1 MNKRDL
7 KLDKYGISKKRY
19 KELCG
24 FCEQY
29 PEWIKQINAGVFIS
43 AVNLDGMPH
52 NPNKGKSDLTG
63 NAAIAMI
70 NKKKNCELIE
80 RVAKM
85 ASEEFWEYIIKSVCF
100 EVPVTYLIMVD
111 NMPLSQ
117 SAFYEKRRY
126 FFFLLDREKNC
137 A

>member
-19 KELCG
+19 KELSG

-29 PEWIKQINAGVFIS
+29 PEWKQQIKSSTFVS
-43 AVNLDGMPH
+43 SVNLDGMPH
-52 NPNKGKSDLTG
+52 NPNKGVSDQTG
-63 NAAIAMI
+63 SLALSLIR
-70 NKKKNCELIE
+70 KKEDCDLIE

-85 ASEEFWEYIIKSVCF
+85 ASEDYWEFLIKSVCF

-111 NMPLSQ
+111 EMPCSQ

-126 FFFLLDREKNC
+126 FFFLLDKEKQK
-137 A
+137 

>member
-29 PEWIKQINAGVFIS
+29 PEWKRQIRNSTFIS
-43 AVNLDGMPH
+43 AVDMDGMPH
-52 NPNKGKSDLTG
+52 NPNKGTADTTA
-63 NAAIAMI
+63 NAALSLMR
-70 NKKKNCELIE
+70 KKECCELIE

-85 ASEEFWEYIIKSVCF
+85 ASSDFYSFIIKSVCY
-100 EVPVTYLIMVD
+100 EVSVTRLLTID
-111 NMPLSQ
+111 RMPCSQ
-117 SAFYEKRRY
+117 SSFYDLRRY
-126 FFFLLDREKNC
+126 FFYLLDKEKQR
-137 A
+137 